1 MLQFL
6 VDKHG
11 FVFKTFDDK
20 REAASEFK
28 RFYKAGYDVH
38 LESLE
43 DRSEFTILYKRDTN
57 NGNTN

>member
-11 FVFKTFDDK
+11 FVFKTFDDE

-38 LESLE
+38 LDTLE
-43 DRSEFTILYKRDTN
+43 NLYERDIIKKEC
-57 NGNTN
+57 